1 MPHVCDAL
9 KPWLPVCF
17 CGLLFMLF
25 IPSRQVGAWEFGVSA
40 KNRVPTQMLASVRR
54 AVRLPARY
62 QPATSAVRRLC
73 IGEDVTPMSIADRVE
88 REAVRKGALSGLSG
102 KGKPLNPNPDSQAHV
117 ANLHKNMEARAESEM
132 RAYERSG
139 GLSDKVLGG
148 KDQPLPEGHF
158 RDSGR
163 AQAAIRSHVQQS
175 TRK

>member
-1 MPHVCDAL
+1 
-9 KPWLPVCF
+9 
-17 CGLLFMLF
+17 
-25 IPSRQVGAWEFGVSA
+25 
-40 KNRVPTQMLASVRR
+40 MLASVRR